1 MKPNKVEQSIIIKEN
16 KSKVENF
23 KKNTTYIIVKTEENA
38 FTNIDIKEIIQEAE
52 AEEDEGACTFDDQNN
67 NTNEIY
73 DTGTCHSDDE
83 IKKIILCILCL

>member
-52 AEEDEGACTFDDQNN
+52 AEEEEDEGECTFDDQNN
-67 NTNEIY
+67 STDEIY
-73 DTGTCHSDDE
+73 DTDTCDTEDE
-83 IKKIILCILCL
+83 I